1 MASFI
6 YNIAKK
12 KFADGALNWGVDDGT
27 IKVMLVTSAY
37 TANKGHAYVDAGSGA
52 ASARPGQCEVT
63 GTGYAG
69 GWAGSG
75 RKPIDN
81 AGCTYTAQDD
91 TNDLAKLDADDIV
104 WTGINVGAVSAAI
117 IYKSITSDA
126 ASYLIAYVDD
136 GGFPKTTDG
145 GNLTITWAAG
155 GVLTLT

>member
-1 MASFI
+1 MASFV

-12 KFADGALNWGVDDGT
+12 KFADGALNWGVDDGS

-37 TANKGHAYVDAGSGA
+37 SPNKDHIYVDDGVSA

-75 RKPIDN
+75 RKAIDN
-81 AGCTYTAQDD
+81 AGATYTTQDD

-104 WTGINVGAVSAAI
+104 WSGINVGAVQAAV

-126 ASYLIAYVDD
+126 ASYLIAYIDS
-136 GGFPKTTDG
+136 GGFPVTTDG
-145 GNLTITWAAG
+145 GNLTIAWAAG
-155 GVLTLT
+155 GVITLT